1 MVVVMEVGHSTDG
14 IVSVAADGANCFPI
28 PRAPLLP
35 STIIEEIQDCVDKL
49 VLNIFEVARGHS
61 DLSSGPQRSENLIAV
76 YRESVN
82 SIDRLVGIDKTKVQ
96 QELYLAEL
104 STEYE
109 GLKKDVLEL
118 EAQLKKV
125 VERTDIELD
134 SLLDYKSH

>member
-1 MVVVMEVGHSTDG
+1 MK
-14 IVSVAADGANCFPI
+14 VAAAVSGVMSDGDNGVDQFQI
-28 PRAPLLP
+28 PEAPLLP

-49 VLNIFEVARGHS
+49 VLNIFEAARGHS
-61 DLSSGPQRSENLIAV
+61 DLSSGPQRSENLISV

-82 SIDRLVGIDKTKVQ
+82 SINRLVGIDKTKVQ

-118 EAQLKKV
+118 EANLKKV
-125 VERTDIELD
+125 IESTDQELD
-134 SLLDYKSH
+134 SLLDYQSH